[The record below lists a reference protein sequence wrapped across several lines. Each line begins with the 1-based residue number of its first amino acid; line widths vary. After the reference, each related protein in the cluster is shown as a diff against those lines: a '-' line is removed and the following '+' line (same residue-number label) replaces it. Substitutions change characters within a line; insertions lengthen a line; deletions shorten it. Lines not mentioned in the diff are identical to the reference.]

1 MDMTRY
7 RETILEIVKTSE
19 EHMTAEQIFFLLKE
33 RFPSVVMATVY
44 NNLNYLYEQ
53 GYIRKISLE
62 GQPER
67 YDKNTRHDHLIC
79 RRCGRLADIMLTD
92 LTAELEKQ
100 VGFPIDGYDLKIQYI
115 CPQCRKKTGRK
126 TDR

>member
-1 MDMTRY
+1 MTRY
-7 RETILEIVKTSE
+7 RKSILEMINTSE
-19 EHMTAEQIFFLLKE
+19 DHLTAEQIFFALKE

-53 GYIRKISLE
+53 GYIRRIGLE

-79 RRCGRLADIMLTD
+79 RRCGKLADITLSD
-92 LTAELEKQ
+92 LTADLERQ
-100 VGFPIDGYDLKIQYI
+100 IGFPIDGYDLKIQYI
-115 CPQCRKKTGRK
+115 CPACREKLSE
-126 TDR
+126 

>member
-1 MDMTRY
+1 MTRY
-7 RETILEIVKTSE
+7 RETILEIVMISE

>member
-1 MDMTRY
+1 MTRY
-7 RETILEIVKTSE
+7 RKSILEMINTSAD
-19 EHMTAEQIFFLLKE
+19 HLTAEQIFFALKE

-53 GYIRKISLE
+53 GYIRRISLE

-79 RRCGRLADIMLTD
+79 RRCGKLADITLSD
-92 LTAELEKQ
+92 LTADLERQ
-100 VGFPIDGYDLKIQYI
+100 IGFPIDGYDLKIQYI
-115 CPQCRKKTGRK
+115 CPACREKLSE
-126 TDR
+126 

>member
-1 MDMTRY
+1 MYMTRY
-7 RETILEIVKTSE
+7 RKSILEIINTTE
-19 EHMTAEQIFFLLKE
+19 EHMTTEEIFFLLKE

-67 YDKNTRHDHLIC
+67 YDRNTRHDHLLC
-79 RRCGRLADIMLTD
+79 RCCGKLADITLSD
-92 LTAELEKQ
+92 LSAELEEQ
-100 VGFPIDGYDLKIQYI
+100 VGFHIDGYDLKIQYL
-115 CPQCRKKTGRK
+115 CPECRKNSERTAEK
-126 TDR
+126 